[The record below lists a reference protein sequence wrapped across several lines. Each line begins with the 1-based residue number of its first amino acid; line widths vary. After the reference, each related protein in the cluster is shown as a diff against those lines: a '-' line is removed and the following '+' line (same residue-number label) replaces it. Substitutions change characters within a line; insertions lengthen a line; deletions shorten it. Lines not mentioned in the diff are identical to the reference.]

1 MLSYAIVET
10 GVCHSLLY
18 LLLFVFGFAIASP
31 QYCRKDS
38 HGYTQGPDVDE
49 RHSQSEDVGN
59 VGDQERSEQKSG
71 SAYGVDHGNA
81 CSWCDIRLTSRLAIH
96 YRNDAAHTYT
106 CDEKS
111 HYRDSE
117 RSVAE

>member
-38 HGYTQGPDVDE
+38 HGHKAGDE
-49 RHSQSEDVGN
+49 LLQATAECLRQAVSSSGKVYRVG
-59 VGDQERSEQKSG
+59 GDEFICIFNATDKDTLDMIKKINDNKFHVER
-71 SAYGVDHGNA
+71 V
-81 CSWCDIRLTSRLAIH
+81 
-96 YRNDAAHTYT
+96 
-106 CDEKS
+106 
-111 HYRDSE
+111 
-117 RSVAE
+117 